1 MSAAE
6 ATALPA
12 AGAESAGLRL
22 AAVDRSD
29 AALMSVGTLASGVL
43 AYAFNVLAAR
53 ALGPEA
59 YGAVGALW
67 GGMFLLAVLL
77 FRPVEQTLSRAVA
90 DRVARGED
98 ARGAVR
104 SAAWLTTWITL
115 AAVAGCALAWAP
127 ITDRLFGGEPVLTV
141 ALLSG
146 LAGYGLSYFARGL
159 VGGVQWFGGYGLVL
173 LADGAIRFAL
183 ALPLLVVASQTVAAV
198 AIAAAAVGGALAPLL
213 SRRRGRLRRLEGDAP
228 RGDGG
233 FAVGAAARFALPA
246 AVIAGCEQVLVSGG
260 PLLVLIAGG
269 PGAAAAAGVLF
280 AATLLVR
287 APVFLLQGV
296 QASLLPSLTTFRA
309 RGDEARLHRATVRV
323 ALILSACAAALAAG
337 ALVAGPL
344 AMTLLYGDAFT
355 AARGDLALL
364 AVGVGGFMAAGVF
377 CQAALARAQAWH
389 AAGGWTAGAAAFVAL
404 ELALGGSAFHRVSVA
419 FAAGS
424 LIAALLLMR
433 TIWRSRA

>member
-6 ATALPA
+6 ATALHA
-12 AGAESAGLRL
+12 AGGDVAPRPRLSA
-22 AAVDRSD
+22 VERSD
-29 AALMSVGTLASGVL
+29 AALMSIGTLASGVL

-90 DRVARGED
+90 DHLARGED
-98 ARGAVR
+98 ARPAVR

-115 AAVAGCALAWAP
+115 AAVAGCVLAWAP
-127 ITDRLFGGEPVLTV
+127 LTDGLFGGEPVLTV
-141 ALLSG
+141 GLIAG
-146 LAGYGLSYFARGL
+146 LAGYAISYFARGL
-159 VGGVQWFGGYGLVL
+159 AGGVRWFGGYGLVL
-173 LADGAIRFAL
+173 LADGAIRL
-183 ALPLLVVASQTVAAV
+183 VVALPLLFVASPAVAAV
-198 AIAAAAVGGALAPLL
+198 AIAAAAAGGALAPLL
-213 SRRRGRLRRLEGDAP
+213 SRRRSRLERLAGPA
-228 RGDGG
+228 RGE
-233 FAVGAAARFALPA
+233 FALGQAVRFAMPA

-323 ALILSACAAALAAG
+323 TLILCACSAALAAG
-337 ALVAGPL
+337 ALAAGPL
-344 AMTLLYGDAFT
+344 AMNLLYGDEFSAG
-355 AARGDLALL
+355 RIDLALL
-364 AVGVGGFMAAGVF
+364 SVGVGGFMAAGVF
-377 CQAALARAQAWH
+377 CQAALARAQAWE
-389 AAGGWTAGAAAFVAL
+389 AARGWLAGAVAFVAL
-404 ELALGGSAFHRVSVA
+404 ELTLAGSPFHRVSVA
-419 FAAGS
+419 FAAAS
-424 LIAALLLMR
+424 VLAALLLMR
-433 TIWRSRA
+433 TVWRSRT